1 MKSMKT
7 IITLCLIITAPVL
20 LTAQDIDNTRMD
32 RDLRIMENILV
43 ELFVP
48 KAAPRIA
55 PVDKVDGQYLPGYGV
70 YFTIPARVNIRAMN
84 VRRLG
89 NDGDEVRI
97 QVDPD
102 RATDLIPEDEVRSL
116 ATEFL
121 KNYAPTIS
129 QLQPDNKITVIYGVK
144 ANRYAPGSTIVRGL
158 QGSIQNTDTRFT
170 WDRERQTDQPD
181 QKIVTVTATKK
192 NLDDFRTGR
201 MNDSR
206 FESTLAVSISDI
218 NDRKQD
224 LNLFKT
230 ILESA
235 HSQQE
240 EVVFRLSIPDYLYF
254 DHLGVIFQSTL
265 SISSNLMVA
274 SAIGNALT
282 EERFFRG
289 GSNRSELEAAFFDG
303 GMLMRS
309 LAGTANLPD
318 SVVATLIRPTIR
330 VHRDSTLNSQ
340 QVEEIVQRFRS
351 EIEQRE
357 RERREAIE
365 ALDLPAALNTSLGLM
380 KEVLIDYGRTLS
392 SVNSDQHI
400 LISLNVVARNV
411 DGLPSRVDLQIKK
424 SDLEE
429 MEIGRITRDQAL
441 SRIIERRF

>member
-1 MKSMKT
+1 M
-7 IITLCLIITAPVL
+7 
-20 LTAQDIDNTRMD
+20 
-32 RDLRIMENILV
+32 
-43 ELFVP
+43 
-48 KAAPRIA
+48 
-55 PVDKVDGQYLPGYGV
+55 
-70 YFTIPARVNIRAMN
+70 
-84 VRRLG
+84 
-89 NDGDEVRI
+89 I

-129 QLQPDNKITVIYGVK
+129 QLQPDNKITIIYGVK
-144 ANRYAPGSTIVRGL
+144 ANRYAPGSTIVRGF
-158 QGSIQNTDTRFT
+158 QGTIQNTDTLFT
-170 WDRERQTDQPD
+170 WDRERQSEQPA

-206 FESTLAVSISDI
+206 FESALAVSVSDI

-224 LNLFKT
+224 LDLFKT
-230 ILESA
+230 ILNSA
-235 HSQQE
+235 QRQQE
-240 EVVFRLSIPDYLYF
+240 EVVFRMSSPDYIYF

-265 SISSNLMVA
+265 SITPNLIFA
-274 SAIGNALT
+274 SVTGMSA

-289 GSNRSELEAAFFDG
+289 GNNRSELEAAFYDG

-318 SVVATLIRPTIR
+318 SVVAALVRPTIR

-340 QVEEIVQRFRS
+340 QVAEIVQRVRG
-351 EIEQRE
+351 EAAQRE
-357 RERREAIE
+357 KERRDAID
-365 ALDLPAALNTSLGLM
+365 ALDLPKALNSSIGTM
-380 KEVLIDYGRTLS
+380 KEVLIDYGRTLN
-392 SVNSDQHI
+392 SVNNDQHI
-400 LISLNVVARNV
+400 LISLNVVARNI
-411 DGLPSRVDLQIKK
+411 DGIPSRVDLQIKK

-429 MEIGRITRDQAL
+429 MERGRITRDQAL

>member
-48 KAAPRIA
+48 KAAPSIA
-55 PVDKVDGQYLPGYGV
+55 PIDRVDGQYLPGYGV

-102 RATDLIPEDEVRSL
+102 RATDLIPEAEVRAL

-129 QLQPDNKITVIYGVK
+129 QLQPDDKITVIYGVK

-170 WDRERQTDQPD
+170 WDRERQSEQPD

-206 FESTLAVSISDI
+206 FESALAVSVSDI

-224 LNLFKT
+224 LDLFKT
-230 ILESA
+230 ILVSA
-235 HSQQE
+235 HRQQE
-240 EVVFRLSIPDYLYF
+240 EAEFRMSGPEYIYF

-265 SISSNLMVA
+265 SITPNLMFA
-274 SAIGNALT
+274 SVTGMSA

-289 GSNRSELEAAFFDG
+289 GSNRSELEASFYDG

-318 SVVATLIRPTIR
+318 SVVATLVRPTLR
-330 VHRDSTLNSQ
+330 AHRDSTLNSQ
-340 QVEEIVQRFRS
+340 QVAEMVQRFRS
-351 EIEQRE
+351 EAAQRE
-357 RERREAIE
+357 NERREAIE
-365 ALDLPAALNTSLGLM
+365 ALDLPKALNTSISTL

-411 DGLPSRVDLQIKK
+411 DGIPSRVDLQIKK

-429 MEIGRITRDQAL
+429 MERGRITRDQAL